1 MNNTSGTLQPSAIL
15 PSKGIAAAI
24 IVGQRVADLVIGKAD
39 TTIRSQQ
46 VAPTIG
52 VAIGIG
58 AIQRGG
64 GRACDGP
71 IEVRL
76 MLV

>member
-1 MNNTSGTLQPSAIL
+1 MNNTSGSLQPSAIF
-15 PSKGIAAAI
+15 PSKGTAAAI

-52 VAIGIG
+52 IAVGVG
-58 AIQRGG
+58 AVKRRGS
-64 GRACDGP
+64 RACDGP